1 MSTHA
6 HARARWAVDRRFIAP
21 KAYYFS
27 YYAAMAGL
35 MPFLVLYY
43 RQVGL
48 SGGQI
53 GLLAGLPPFL
63 TWLAAPL
70 WGALADATQRH
81 RQLMVVA
88 NVGTIAAVLGLA
100 QAQSLLWLLPL
111 VMVYAVFNAPL
122 MPLVD
127 NSVMALLGE
136 RSADYGKQRL
146 WGAVGW
152 GVAGGI
158 AGLLVDRLGIS
169 ASFFAFALWMT
180 VGLVVALRLPIS
192 HAAIGQPF
200 WVGLA
205 GLLRDRRLVVFLI
218 TMLMAGIGMSTV
230 NSFLFLYLED
240 LGAKA
245 SLMGLSLTI
254 ATLSELPVFF
264 FSGLLLQRWGARGML
279 LLSLTVFVLR
289 LAIYAAFPL
298 AEIVLAANL
307 LHGLTFSAS
316 WVAGVTYAN
325 QIAPPG
331 LGATTQGLFSGV
343 MMGLGAALGALAGG
357 LLYETAGP
365 SAMYGVVA
373 VCVAAGVLFFAL
385 AERRPAQAS

>member
-111 VMVYAVFNAPL
+111 VMAYAVFNAPL

-240 LGAKA
+240 LGAGA

>member
-111 VMVYAVFNAPL
+111 VMAYAVFNAPL

-331 LGATTQGLFSGV
+331 LGATAQGLFSGV

>member
-6 HARARWAVDRRFIAP
+6 HARTRWAVDRRFIAP

-48 SGGQI
+48 NGGQI

-81 RQLMVVA
+81 RQLMVAA
-88 NVGTIAAVLGLA
+88 NVGAIAAVLGLA
-100 QAQSLLWLLPL
+100 QAQSLRGLLLL
-111 VMVYAVFNAPL
+111 VMVYAIFNAPL

-158 AGLLVDRLGIS
+158 AGLLVDRWGIS
-169 ASFFAFALWMT
+169 FSFFAFAVWMAL
-180 VGLVVALRLPIS
+180 GLAVALRLPIS
-192 HAAIGQPF
+192 HAAIGRPF

-205 GLLRDRRLVVFLI
+205 GLLRDRRLAVFLI

-240 LGAKA
+240 LGARA

-264 FSGLLLQRWGARGML
+264 FSGLLLHRWGARVLL
-279 LLSLTVFVLR
+279 LLSLTIFVLR

-331 LGATTQGLFSGV
+331 LGATAQGLFSGV
-343 MMGLGAALGALAGG
+343 TMGLGAALGALTGG

-365 SAMYGVVA
+365 GVMYGVVA

-385 AERRPAQAS
+385 AERRPAQVS

>member
-240 LGAKA
+240 LGAGA

-331 LGATTQGLFSGV
+331 LGATAQGLFSGV

>member
-6 HARARWAVDRRFIAP
+6 HARTRWAVDRRFIAP

-48 SGGQI
+48 NGGQI

-81 RQLMVVA
+81 RQLMVAA
-88 NVGTIAAVLGLA
+88 NVGAIAAVLGLA
-100 QAQSLLWLLPL
+100 QAQSLRGLLPL
-111 VMVYAVFNAPL
+111 VMVYAIFNAPL

-158 AGLLVDRLGIS
+158 AGLLVDRWGIS
-169 ASFFAFALWMT
+169 FSFFAFAVWMAL
-180 VGLVVALRLPIS
+180 GLAVALRLPIS
-192 HAAIGQPF
+192 HAAIGRPF

-205 GLLRDRRLVVFLI
+205 GLLRDRRLAVFLI

-240 LGAKA
+240 LGARA

-264 FSGLLLQRWGARGML
+264 FSGLLLHRWGARVLL
-279 LLSLTVFVLR
+279 LLSLTIFVLR

-331 LGATTQGLFSGV
+331 LGATAQGLFSGV
-343 MMGLGAALGALAGG
+343 TMGLGAALGALTGG

-365 SAMYGVVA
+365 GVMYGVVA

-385 AERRPAQAS
+385 AERRPAQVS